1 MINLKSKIHTC
12 REKLAYVREV
22 LQERKDDRLVEL
34 IGEVSNTLNDMY
46 PEINIYK
53 EHINRLTSKL

>member
-1 MINLKSKIHTC
+1 MSNLKSKIHAC
-12 REKLAYVREV
+12 REKLAYVREI
-22 LQERKDDRLVEL
+22 LQDKKDDRLAEL

-46 PEINIYK
+46 AGINIYK

>member
-1 MINLKSKIHTC
+1 MSNLKSKIHTC
-12 REKLAYVREV
+12 REKLAYVYEI
-22 LQERKDDRLVEL
+22 LQDRKDDRLAEL

-46 PEINIYK
+46 PEINRFK

>member
-1 MINLKSKIHTC
+1 MSNLKTKIHTC

>member
-1 MINLKSKIHTC
+1 MSNLKSKIHTC
-12 REKLAYVREV
+12 REKLAISIEM
-22 LQERKDDRLVEL
+22 LQEGDHSKVINILC
-34 IGEVSNTLNDMY
+34 EVSNTLNDMY

>member
-1 MINLKSKIHTC
+1 MSNLKSKIHTC

-22 LQERKDDRLVEL
+22 LQERNDDRLVE
-34 IGEVSNTLNDMY
+34 IVGEVSNTLNDMY

-53 EHINRLTSKL
+53 QHINRLTSKL

>member
-1 MINLKSKIHTC
+1 MSNLKSKIHTC

>member
-1 MINLKSKIHTC
+1 MSNLKTKIHTC

-22 LQERKDDRLVEL
+22 LRDRKDDRLAEIV
-34 IGEVSNTLNDMY
+34 GEVSDKLNDMY

>member
-1 MINLKSKIHTC
+1 LSNLKTKIHTC

>member
-1 MINLKSKIHTC
+1 LSNLKSKIHTC

-22 LQERKDDRLVEL
+22 LQERNDDRLVE
-34 IGEVSNTLNDMY
+34 IVGEVSNTLNDMY

-53 EHINRLTSKL
+53 QHINRLTSKL